1 VSYSWHDVPD
11 AGVRR
16 MFREPTFGALLDGQI
31 STGKQCGGSIPAKRA
46 GMYSAR
52 FDDMCECFRIDNA
65 TCDIKPS

>member
-1 VSYSWHDVPD
+1 
-11 AGVRR
+11 